1 MGFAAIGRRSGYMA
15 GGEKKNEETDLNYFG
30 VGFSSILSL
39 TIFRSLSQNMSG
51 SL

>member
-15 GGEKKNEETDLNYFG
+15 GGEKNEETDLNYFG